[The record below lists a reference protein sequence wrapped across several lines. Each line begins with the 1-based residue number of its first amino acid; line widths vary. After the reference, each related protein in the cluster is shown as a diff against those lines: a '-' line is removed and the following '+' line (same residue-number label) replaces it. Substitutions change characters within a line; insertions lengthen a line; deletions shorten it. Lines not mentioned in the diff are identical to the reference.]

1 MSVNI
6 TGIKK
11 LSLADKMGLL
21 IGDEL
26 ISINNN
32 DINDVLDLQFF
43 SSENELNLL
52 VNRND
57 ENIKI
62 KIIKNDEYEDL
73 GFEFTTY
80 LIDKHHFCKNKCVFC
95 FVDQLPKGLR
105 KSLYFKDDDERL
117 SFLFGNYITLT
128 NLSKREIDRIK
139 LMKISPINISV
150 HATDEDVREKM
161 MKNPNSRKINTLMKE
176 FAEAGIT
183 MNAQIVL
190 CKGYNDEK
198 VLEKSIIDL
207 QNLYPNLQSVAIVP
221 LGVTRYRE
229 NLEKLE
235 TFTKEDSINI
245 INQVHN
251 LTKDFEEKHN
261 HKLVHL
267 ADEFFLRAEMDIP
280 KAEYYGNFAQLE
292 NGVGMV
298 RDFIDGFISE
308 IEYTTN
314 PENVITADIAT
325 GMAMYPIMCD
335 IIKELEKV
343 YPNKINIKVHG
354 INNDFFGGN
363 VWVTGLIVATDLI
376 NQLKGNLI
384 SDTLYLCEDMLR
396 SEKDL
401 FLDDKTPKDIE
412 DNLNIKT
419 VFYKNDGI
427 SLIQKLFNLD
437 F

>member
-6 TGIKK
+6 TGIRK
-11 LSLADKMGLL
+11 LSLADKAGLK
-21 IGDEL
+21 IEDEL

-43 SSENELNLL
+43 SAENTLDLNI
-52 VNRND
+52 NRNG
-57 ENIKI
+57 ESINI

-73 GFEFTTY
+73 GFEFNTY

-161 MKNPNSRKINTLMKE
+161 MKNPSSRKINKLMKE
-176 FAEAGIT
+176 FADANIT

-190 CKGYNDEK
+190 CKGYNDGK
-198 VLEKSIIDL
+198 ILEKSIIDL

-235 TFTKEDSINI
+235 TFTKEDSVNI

-251 LTKDFEEKHN
+251 LTKDFEEKYN

-267 ADEFFLRAEMDIP
+267 ADEFFLRAEMEIP
-280 KAEYYGNFAQLE
+280 PAEYYGDFAQLE

-298 RDFIDGFISE
+298 RDFIDGFFSE
-308 IEYTTN
+308 IEYTSN
-314 PENVITADIAT
+314 PKKVITADIAT
-325 GMAMYPIMCD
+325 GMAMYPVMCD
-335 IIKELEKV
+335 VIKKLEKI
-343 YPNKINIKVHG
+343 YPDKINIKVHG
-354 INNDFFGGN
+354 IDNDFFGGN
-363 VWVTGLIVATDLI
+363 VWVTGLLVATDLI

-384 SDTLYLCEDMLR
+384 SNTLYLCEDMLR

-419 VFYKNDGI
+419 VFYKNDGM
-427 SLIQKLFNLD
+427 SLVQKLFD
-437 F
+437 IEF